1 MPFGFNGLYICQVGR
16 LLAVEFCVYLNIDTK
31 SRQGGQVHCCREF
44 VNPGICIFVI
54 ICDALHQDV
63 SILESVNPG

>member
-1 MPFGFNGLYICQVGR
+1 M
-16 LLAVEFCVYLNIDTK
+16 EFCVYLNIDTK